1 MISVFLVED
10 EIVMREGIRNNINWA
25 SEGYDFVGEAGDG
38 ELAYPMIRDLKP
50 DIVITDIRM
59 PFMDGLELSRLI
71 KKDLPSTRIIIL
83 SGYDDFSYAREAIS
97 IGVTDYLLKP
107 ISGTQLL
114 EAIGK
119 VSDGIKA
126 EQDQQIFMERYR
138 KEREENRILEKRML
152 FRDLVA
158 GGRSMP
164 EILDKGKALGI
175 NLVAGAYG
183 IVMFQVRLSD
193 ENNVEGQITESYSES
208 IESIT
213 SFLRDKFENE
223 SQDVQ
228 VYEQLGGV
236 FVFLVLG
243 KDRSATSQNVEK
255 LLADLEAMMADK
267 TGLHYY
273 AGIGCVV
280 DRVREIG
287 RSYDSAN
294 KAFAHRFLYDTSM
307 VFDGQNEQDDD
318 RKSPGINIDEI
329 DIGKLDR
336 RIVMSFL
343 RNGSLE
349 EIGHFVEDF
358 VENTGRGNF
367 KSLIFRQYI
376 SVDLYIT
383 VVSFLE
389 SIGYSK
395 EEISGS
401 LGDIGDGQSSLDD
414 TKETEKYIND
424 ILQNALEMRNKVS
437 DSRYSS
443 LINGARNYIFDHYS
457 DEDISL
463 NQVAA
468 SVNISPNHFSSVFK
482 KETGETFIE
491 FLTRVRMDKAKE
503 LLTATDMKASEI
515 GYTIGYRDPH
525 YFSYIFKKTQNITP
539 RQYREKE

>member
-10 EIVMREGIRNNINWA
+10 EIVMREGIRSNINWSA
-25 SEGYDFVGEAGDG
+25 EGYKFVGEAGDG

-71 KKDLPSTRIIIL
+71 KKELPSTRIIIL
-83 SGYDDFSYAREAIS
+83 SGYDDFQYAREAIS

-107 ISGTQLL
+107 ISGAQLL

-126 EQDQQIFMERYR
+126 EQDQLRFMERYK
-138 KEREENRILEKRML
+138 KEREENRILEKRVL
-152 FRDLVA
+152 FRQLVA
-158 GGRSMP
+158 GALSMP
-164 EILDKGKALGI
+164 EILNKGKALGI
-175 NLVAGAYG
+175 NLAAGAYG
-183 IVMFQVRLSD
+183 IVMFQIKVSD
-193 ENNVEGQITESYSES
+193 ESRGEGQITESYSES
-208 IESIT
+208 IEKIT
-213 SFLRDKFENE
+213 SVIRDKYNSKEGI
-223 SQDVQ
+223 Q

-243 KDRSATSQNVEK
+243 RDRQETADSMDG
-255 LLADLEAMMADK
+255 LLGDLEDMMSDK
-267 TGLHYY
+267 SGINYY
-273 AGIGCVV
+273 AGTGCVV
-280 DRVREIG
+280 DRIREVG
-287 RSYDSAN
+287 RSYESAS
-294 KAFAHRFLYDTSM
+294 KAFAHRFLYDSSR
-307 VFDGQNEQDDD
+307 VFDGHCNTDQAAE
-318 RKSPGINIDEI
+318 SAPINMDEI

-336 RIVMSFL
+336 RIVTSFL
-343 RNGSLE
+343 NNGSSE
-349 EIGHFVEDF
+349 ELLHFVEDF
-358 VENTGRGNF
+358 VDNTGKGNF
-367 KSLIFRQYI
+367 QSLIFRQYI
-376 SVDLYIT
+376 SVDLYFT

-389 SIGYSK
+389 SIGYSRD
-395 EEISGS
+395 EITEK
-401 LGDIGDGQSSLDD
+401 LGNIGDGQSSQVD
-414 TKETEKYIND
+414 TEKTKDYIHD
-424 ILQNALEMRNKVS
+424 ILSKALEMRDKVC

-443 LINGARNYIFDHYS
+443 LINSARSYIYDHYS

-503 LLTATDMKASEI
+503 LLETTDLKAQEI
-515 GYTIGYRDPH
+515 GYKIGYRDPH

-539 RQYREKE
+539 RQYRDKV

>member
-10 EIVMREGIRNNINWA
+10 EIVMREGIRSNINWSA
-25 SEGYDFVGEAGDG
+25 EGYKFVGEAGDG

-71 KKDLPSTRIIIL
+71 KKELPSTRIIIL
-83 SGYDDFSYAREAIS
+83 SGYDDFQYAREAIS

-107 ISGTQLL
+107 ISGAQLL

-126 EQDQQIFMERYR
+126 EQDQLRFMERYK
-138 KEREENRILEKRML
+138 KEREENRILEKRVL
-152 FRDLVA
+152 FRQLVA
-158 GGRSMP
+158 GALSMP
-164 EILDKGKALGI
+164 EILNKGKALGI
-175 NLVAGAYG
+175 NLAAGAYG
-183 IVMFQVRLSD
+183 IVMFQIKVSD
-193 ENNVEGQITESYSES
+193 ESRGEGQITESYSES
-208 IESIT
+208 IEKIT
-213 SFLRDKFENE
+213 SVIRDKYN
-223 SQDVQ
+223 SQEGIQ

-243 KDRSATSQNVEK
+243 RDRQETADSMDG
-255 LLADLEAMMADK
+255 LLGDLEDMMSDK
-267 TGLHYY
+267 SGINYY
-273 AGIGCVV
+273 AGTGCVV
-280 DRVREIG
+280 DRIREVG
-287 RSYDSAN
+287 RSYESAS
-294 KAFAHRFLYDTSM
+294 KAFAHRFLYDSSR
-307 VFDGQNEQDDD
+307 VFDGHCNTDQAAE
-318 RKSPGINIDEI
+318 SAPINMDEI

-336 RIVMSFL
+336 RIVTSFL
-343 RNGSLE
+343 NNGSSE
-349 EIGHFVEDF
+349 ELLHFVEDF
-358 VENTGRGNF
+358 VDNTGKGNF
-367 KSLIFRQYI
+367 QSLIFRQYI
-376 SVDLYIT
+376 SVDLYFT

-389 SIGYSK
+389 SIGYSRD
-395 EEISGS
+395 EITEK
-401 LGDIGDGQSSLDD
+401 LGNIGDGQSSQGD
-414 TKETEKYIND
+414 TDKTKDYIHD
-424 ILQNALEMRNKVS
+424 ILSKALEMRDKVC

-443 LINGARNYIFDHYS
+443 LINSARSYIYDHYS

-503 LLTATDMKASEI
+503 LLETTDLKAQEI
-515 GYTIGYRDPH
+515 GYKIGYRDPH

-539 RQYREKE
+539 RQYRDKV

>member
-10 EIVMREGIRNNINWA
+10 EIVMREGIRSNINWSA
-25 SEGYDFVGEAGDG
+25 EGYKFVGEAGDG

-71 KKDLPSTRIIIL
+71 KKELPSTRIIIL
-83 SGYDDFSYAREAIS
+83 SGYDDFQYAREAIS

-107 ISGTQLL
+107 ISGAQLL

-126 EQDQQIFMERYR
+126 EQDQLRFIERYK
-138 KEREENRILEKRML
+138 KEREENRILEKRVL
-152 FRDLVA
+152 FRQLVA
-158 GGRSMP
+158 GALSMP
-164 EILDKGKALGI
+164 EILNKGKALGI
-175 NLVAGAYG
+175 NLAAGAYG
-183 IVMFQVRLSD
+183 IVMFQIKVSD
-193 ENNVEGQITESYSES
+193 ESRGEGQITESYSES
-208 IESIT
+208 IEKIT
-213 SFLRDKFENE
+213 SVIRDKYNSKEGI
-223 SQDVQ
+223 Q

-243 KDRSATSQNVEK
+243 RDRQETADSMDG
-255 LLADLEAMMADK
+255 LLGDLEDMMSDK
-267 TGLHYY
+267 SGINYY
-273 AGIGCVV
+273 AGTGCVV
-280 DRVREIG
+280 DRIREVG
-287 RSYDSAN
+287 RSYESAS
-294 KAFAHRFLYDTSM
+294 KAFAHRFLYDSSR
-307 VFDGQNEQDDD
+307 VFDGHCNTDQAAE
-318 RKSPGINIDEI
+318 SAPINMDEI

-336 RIVMSFL
+336 RIVTSFL
-343 RNGSLE
+343 NNGSSE
-349 EIGHFVEDF
+349 ELLHFVEDF
-358 VENTGRGNF
+358 VDNTGKGNF
-367 KSLIFRQYI
+367 QSLIFRQYI
-376 SVDLYIT
+376 SVDLYFT

-389 SIGYSK
+389 SIGYSRD
-395 EEISGS
+395 EITEK
-401 LGDIGDGQSSLDD
+401 LGNIGDGQSSQGD
-414 TKETEKYIND
+414 TDKTKDYIHD
-424 ILQNALEMRNKVS
+424 ILSKALEMRDKVC

-443 LINGARNYIFDHYS
+443 LINSARSYIYDHYS

-503 LLTATDMKASEI
+503 LLETTDLKAQEI
-515 GYTIGYRDPH
+515 GYKIGYRDPH

-539 RQYREKE
+539 RQYRDKV

>member
-10 EIVMREGIRNNINWA
+10 EIVMREGIRSNINWSA
-25 SEGYDFVGEAGDG
+25 EGYKFVGEAGDG

-71 KKDLPSTRIIIL
+71 KKELPSTRIIIL
-83 SGYDDFSYAREAIS
+83 SGYDDFQYAREAIS

-107 ISGTQLL
+107 ISGAQLL

-126 EQDQQIFMERYR
+126 EQDQLRFMERYK
-138 KEREENRILEKRML
+138 KEREENRILEKRVL
-152 FRDLVA
+152 FRQLVA
-158 GGRSMP
+158 GALSMP
-164 EILDKGKALGI
+164 EILNKGKALGI
-175 NLVAGAYG
+175 NLAAGAYG
-183 IVMFQVRLSD
+183 IVMFQIKVSD
-193 ENNVEGQITESYSES
+193 ESRGEGQITESYSES
-208 IESIT
+208 IEKIT
-213 SFLRDKFENE
+213 SVIRDKYNSKEGI
-223 SQDVQ
+223 Q

-243 KDRSATSQNVEK
+243 RDRQETADSMDG
-255 LLADLEAMMADK
+255 LLGDLEDMMSDK
-267 TGLHYY
+267 SGINYY
-273 AGIGCVV
+273 AGTGCVV
-280 DRVREIG
+280 DRIREVG
-287 RSYDSAN
+287 RSYESAS
-294 KAFAHRFLYDTSM
+294 KAFAHRFLYDSSR
-307 VFDGQNEQDDD
+307 VFDGHRNTDQAAE
-318 RKSPGINIDEI
+318 SAPINMDEI

-336 RIVMSFL
+336 RIVTSFL
-343 RNGSLE
+343 NNGSSE
-349 EIGHFVEDF
+349 ELLHFVEDF
-358 VENTGRGNF
+358 VDNTGKGNF
-367 KSLIFRQYI
+367 QSLIFRQYI
-376 SVDLYIT
+376 SVDLYFT

-389 SIGYSK
+389 SIGYSRD
-395 EEISGS
+395 EITEK
-401 LGDIGDGQSSLDD
+401 LGNIDDGQSSQVD
-414 TKETEKYIND
+414 TDKTKDYIHD
-424 ILQNALEMRNKVS
+424 ILSKALEMRDKVC

-443 LINGARNYIFDHYS
+443 LINSARSYIYDHYS

-503 LLTATDMKASEI
+503 LLETTDLKAQEI
-515 GYTIGYRDPH
+515 GYKIGYRDPH

-539 RQYREKE
+539 RQYRDKV

>member
-10 EIVMREGIRNNINWA
+10 EIVMREGIRSNINWSA
-25 SEGYDFVGEAGDG
+25 EGYKFVGEAGDG

-71 KKDLPSTRIIIL
+71 KKELPSTRIIIL
-83 SGYDDFSYAREAIS
+83 SGYDDFQYAREAIS

-107 ISGTQLL
+107 ISGAQLL

-126 EQDQQIFMERYR
+126 EQDQLRFMERYK
-138 KEREENRILEKRML
+138 KEREENRILEKRVL
-152 FRDLVA
+152 FRQLVA
-158 GGRSMP
+158 GALSMP
-164 EILDKGKALGI
+164 EILNKGKALGI
-175 NLVAGAYG
+175 NLAAGAYG
-183 IVMFQVRLSD
+183 IVMFQIKVSD
-193 ENNVEGQITESYSES
+193 ESRGEGQITESYSES
-208 IESIT
+208 IEKIT
-213 SFLRDKFENE
+213 SVIRDKYNSKEGI
-223 SQDVQ
+223 Q

-243 KDRSATSQNVEK
+243 RDRQETADSMDG
-255 LLADLEAMMADK
+255 LLGDLEDMMSDK
-267 TGLHYY
+267 SGINYY
-273 AGIGCVV
+273 AGTGCVV
-280 DRVREIG
+280 DRIREVG
-287 RSYDSAN
+287 RSYESAS
-294 KAFAHRFLYDTSM
+294 KAFAHRFLYDSSR
-307 VFDGQNEQDDD
+307 VFDGHSNTDQAAE
-318 RKSPGINIDEI
+318 SAPINMDEI

-336 RIVMSFL
+336 RIVTSFL
-343 RNGSLE
+343 NNGSSE
-349 EIGHFVEDF
+349 ELLHFVEDF
-358 VENTGRGNF
+358 VDNTGKGNF
-367 KSLIFRQYI
+367 QSLIFRQYI
-376 SVDLYIT
+376 SVDLYFT

-389 SIGYSK
+389 SIGYSR
-395 EEISGS
+395 EEITEK
-401 LGDIGDGQSSLDD
+401 LGNIGDGQSSQGD
-414 TKETEKYIND
+414 TDKTKDYIHD
-424 ILQNALEMRNKVS
+424 ILSKALEMRDKVC

-443 LINGARNYIFDHYS
+443 LINSARSYIYDHYS

-503 LLTATDMKASEI
+503 LLETTDLKAQEI
-515 GYTIGYRDPH
+515 GYKIGYRDPH

-539 RQYREKE
+539 RQYRDKV

>member
-25 SEGYDFVGEAGDG
+25 SEGYEFVGEAGDG

-83 SGYDDFSYAREAIS
+83 SGYDDFQYAREAIG

-107 ISGTQLL
+107 ISGAQLL

-119 VSDGIKA
+119 VSDGIRA
-126 EQDQQIFMERYR
+126 EQDQQRFMERYR
-138 KEREENRILEKRML
+138 KEREENRILEKRVL
-152 FRDLVA
+152 FRELVA
-158 GGRSMP
+158 GVRSMP
-164 EILDKGKALGI
+164 EILDKGKSLGI
-175 NLVAGAYG
+175 NLAAGAYG
-183 IVMFQVRLSD
+183 IVMFQMSLCD
-193 ENNVEGQITESYSES
+193 ENQKEGEITESYSES
-208 IESIT
+208 IEKAT
-213 SFLRDKFENE
+213 KELRAKYNEAEN
-223 SQDVQ
+223 VQ

-243 KDRSATSQNVEK
+243 KDRQQTGESMDN
-255 LLADLEAMMADK
+255 LLKDLEEMMADK

-273 AGIGCVV
+273 AGRGIVV
-280 DRVREIG
+280 DRIREVG
-287 RSYDSAN
+287 KSYESAS

-307 VFDGQNEQDDD
+307 VFDGQGGSMQDA
-318 RKSPGINIDEI
+318 KSASINIDEI

-336 RIVMSFL
+336 RIVTGFL
-343 RNGSLE
+343 KNGSLE
-349 EIGHFVEDF
+349 ELEHFVEDF
-358 VENTGRGNF
+358 VENTGKGNF
-367 KSLIFRQYI
+367 ESLIFRQYI
-376 SVDLYIT
+376 SVDLYFT

-395 EEISGS
+395 DDIAEK
-401 LGDIGDGQSSLDD
+401 LGNIGDRQTSLDD
-414 TKETEKYIND
+414 TKKTEEYIND
-424 ILQNALEMRNKVS
+424 ILSKALEMRDKVS

-443 LINGARNYIFDHYS
+443 LINGARNYIYEHYS

-503 LLTATDMKASEI
+503 LLETTDMKAAEI
-515 GYTIGYRDPH
+515 GYQTGYRDPH
-525 YFSYIFKKTQNITP
+525 YFSYIFKKTQNISP

>member
-10 EIVMREGIRNNINWA
+10 EIVMREGIRSNINWSA
-25 SEGYDFVGEAGDG
+25 EGYKFVGEAGDG

-71 KKDLPSTRIIIL
+71 KKELPSTRIIIL
-83 SGYDDFSYAREAIS
+83 SGYDDFQYAREAIS

-107 ISGTQLL
+107 ISGAQLL

-126 EQDQQIFMERYR
+126 EQDQLRFMERYK
-138 KEREENRILEKRML
+138 KEREENRILEKRVL
-152 FRDLVA
+152 FRQLVA
-158 GGRSMP
+158 GALSMP
-164 EILDKGKALGI
+164 EILNKGKALGI
-175 NLVAGAYG
+175 NLAAGAYG
-183 IVMFQVRLSD
+183 IVMFQIKVSD
-193 ENNVEGQITESYSES
+193 ESRGEGQITESYSES
-208 IESIT
+208 IEKIT
-213 SFLRDKFENE
+213 SVIRNKYNSKEGI
-223 SQDVQ
+223 Q

-243 KDRSATSQNVEK
+243 RDRQETADSMDG
-255 LLADLEAMMADK
+255 LLGDLEDMMSDK
-267 TGLHYY
+267 SGINYY
-273 AGIGCVV
+273 AGTGCVV
-280 DRVREIG
+280 DRIREVG
-287 RSYDSAN
+287 RSYEAAS
-294 KAFAHRFLYDTSM
+294 KAFAHRFLYDSSR
-307 VFDGQNEQDDD
+307 VFDGHHNTDQAAE
-318 RKSPGINIDEI
+318 SAPINMDEI

-336 RIVMSFL
+336 RIVTSFL
-343 RNGSLE
+343 NNGSSE
-349 EIGHFVEDF
+349 ELLHFVEDF
-358 VENTGRGNF
+358 VDNTGKGNF
-367 KSLIFRQYI
+367 QSLIFRQYI
-376 SVDLYIT
+376 SVDLYFT

-389 SIGYSK
+389 SIGYSRD
-395 EEISGS
+395 EITEK
-401 LGDIGDGQSSLDD
+401 LGNIGDGQSSQGD
-414 TKETEKYIND
+414 TDKTKDYIHD
-424 ILQNALEMRNKVS
+424 ILSKALEMRDKVC

-443 LINGARNYIFDHYS
+443 LINSARSYIYDHYS

-503 LLTATDMKASEI
+503 LLETTDLKAQEI
-515 GYTIGYRDPH
+515 GYKIGYRDPH

-539 RQYREKE
+539 RQYRDKV

>member
-10 EIVMREGIRNNINWA
+10 EIVMREGIRSNINWSA
-25 SEGYDFVGEAGDG
+25 EGYKFVGEAGDG

-71 KKDLPSTRIIIL
+71 KKELPSTRIIIL
-83 SGYDDFSYAREAIS
+83 SGYDDFQYAREAIS

-107 ISGTQLL
+107 ISGAQLL

-126 EQDQQIFMERYR
+126 EQDQLRFMERYK
-138 KEREENRILEKRML
+138 KEREENRILEKRVL
-152 FRDLVA
+152 FRQLVA
-158 GGRSMP
+158 GALSMP
-164 EILDKGKALGI
+164 EILNKGKALGI
-175 NLVAGAYG
+175 NLAAGAYG
-183 IVMFQVRLSD
+183 IVMFQIKVSD
-193 ENNVEGQITESYSES
+193 ESRGEGQITESYSES
-208 IESIT
+208 IEKIT
-213 SFLRDKFENE
+213 SVIRDKYNSKEGI
-223 SQDVQ
+223 Q

-243 KDRSATSQNVEK
+243 RDRQETADSMDG
-255 LLADLEAMMADK
+255 LLGDLEDMMSDK
-267 TGLHYY
+267 SGINYY
-273 AGIGCVV
+273 AGTGCVV
-280 DRVREIG
+280 DRIREVG
-287 RSYDSAN
+287 RSYESAS
-294 KAFAHRFLYDTSM
+294 KAFAHRFLYDSSR
-307 VFDGQNEQDDD
+307 VFDGHSNTDQAAE
-318 RKSPGINIDEI
+318 SAPINMDEI

-336 RIVMSFL
+336 RIVTSFL
-343 RNGSLE
+343 NNGSSE
-349 EIGHFVEDF
+349 ELLHFVEDF
-358 VENTGRGNF
+358 VDNTGKGNF
-367 KSLIFRQYI
+367 QSLIFRQYI
-376 SVDLYIT
+376 SVDLYFT

-389 SIGYSK
+389 SIGYSRD
-395 EEISGS
+395 EITEK
-401 LGDIGDGQSSLDD
+401 LGNIGDGQSSQGD
-414 TKETEKYIND
+414 TDKTKDYIHD
-424 ILQNALEMRNKVS
+424 ILSKALEMRDKVC

-443 LINGARNYIFDHYS
+443 LINSARSYIYDHYS

-503 LLTATDMKASEI
+503 LLETTDLKAQEI
-515 GYTIGYRDPH
+515 GYKIGYRDPH

-539 RQYREKE
+539 RQYRDKV